1 MVWKVEYYHA
11 SRGTYPVKEFLIL
24 QDRKV
29 QLKVQSAIQILV
41 QYGPYLKPPYMKKLA
56 PNLYE
61 LRIKSQIAIRIFYSL
76 KSNTYILLHAFKKK
90 TQKTPDKEL
99 RIALDRMKEII

>member
-1 MVWKVEYYHA
+1 MTWKVEYYHT
-11 SRGTYPVKEFLIL
+11 SRGSYPVREFIAF
-24 QDRKV
+24 QDRKT

-41 QYGPYLKPPYMKKLA
+41 QYGPFLMSPYMRKLQR
-56 PNLYE
+56 NLYE
-61 LRIKSQIAIRIFYSL
+61 LRIKSQVAIRIFYSP
-76 KSNTYILLHAFKKK
+76 KSDKYILLHAFKKK

>member
-1 MVWKVEYYHA
+1 MAWRVEYYHA
-11 SRGTYPVKEFLIL
+11 SRGTYPVKDFLIS
-24 QDRKV
+24 QERKV

-56 PNLYE
+56 TNLYE
-61 LRIKSQIAIRIFYSL
+61 LRIKSQVAIRIFYSP
-76 KSNTYILLHAFKKK
+76 KSNSYILLHAFKKK

-99 RIALDRMKEII
+99 RIALDRMKDLI